1 VPISLTPVQAAAELR
16 ARGHDPHDIVVLSGG
31 LWSAAFA
38 FRENGSDYVVR
49 FHERRDDLEKDHF
62 AQRWVTPRLRTPKIV
77 EIGDMP
83 VGAYG
88 ISERVAGTPL
98 DDRDEA
104 GMRTALV
111 SLFDTLDELR
121 QADLS
126 ATRGYGLWHG
136 DGTAPHA
143 SWRDTLV
150 REDAPGERAEQ
161 RRLLQRSNV
170 GVAEF
175 ERGLARIHELL
186 PYCTE
191 ERFVVHNDVLN
202 YNVFVDARGVVLLDW
217 GASIFGDFLYDVA
230 LLTFWWSWYRSR
242 WGRIDVRAEAT
253 RHYREIGLTI
263 PNFAERLRCC
273 ELDIGIGH
281 IAWQASRGE
290 WDKCRWTAARTLA
303 LARAALDVS

>member
-1 VPISLTPVQAAAELR
+1 MPISLTPVQAAAELR

-202 YNVFVDARGVVLLDW
+202 YNVFVDARGVVLSNLSGW
-217 GASIFGDFLYDVA
+217 KQTVSVQYMNPNNLKSASPNGTAQPTTRITVTVTHNNVA
-230 LLTFWWSWYRSR
+230 VYTMTWLA
-242 WGRIDVRAEAT
+242 V
-253 RHYREIGLTI
+253 
-263 PNFAERLRCC
+263 
-273 ELDIGIGH
+273 
-281 IAWQASRGE
+281 AST
-290 WDKCRWTAARTLA
+290 WP
-303 LARAALDVS
+303 